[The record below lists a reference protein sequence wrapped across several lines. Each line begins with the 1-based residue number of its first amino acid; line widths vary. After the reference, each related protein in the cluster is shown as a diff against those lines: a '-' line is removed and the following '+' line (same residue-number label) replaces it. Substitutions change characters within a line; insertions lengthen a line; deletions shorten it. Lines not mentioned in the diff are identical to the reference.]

1 MPLSAHDP
9 RRRLQQSLA
18 PQFWHQRWPIIQLLS
33 DKYGPGKYDDEM
45 KDERCLYRRGA
56 NFKLTSGS

>member
-1 MPLSAHDP
+1 MH
-9 RRRLQQSLA
+9 
-18 PQFWHQRWPIIQLLS
+18 LLY

-56 NFKLTSGS
+56 NFKVISGS